1 MDVGGRAAGSEGH
14 LDQAQWYSAVRAHVY
29 SVLHSI
35 PGTLPRRGH
44 PPPRRGSL
52 LWNDIQEVILNK
64 PLATGDTREVPGS
77 RREAFPPF

>member
-14 LDQAQWYSAVRAHVY
+14 LDQAQRYNAVHAHVY

-35 PGTLPRRGH
+35 PGTLPRRG
-44 PPPRRGSL
+44 SL
-52 LWNDIQEVILNK
+52 LWNDIQEVIPNK
-64 PLATGDTREVPGS
+64 PLDTGDTREVLGS